1 MSPPQRGRSPP
12 RGGGRDRG
20 RPEWDRERGRGHDDR
35 RDDRMDRGGKG
46 GPNGPPP
53 FNINMDKILK
63 EEATK
68 FFEAHKDEE
77 WFREKYESDTV
88 QVQREALV
96 ARAQEAS
103 QSFIKRFESGEIKPC
118 FDFPYEEEDKARERE
133 RQKRDEKVSN
143 YSYASVKEEQAS
155 EVKVEAKSKEKGI
168 VKEEGEEGA
177 VEENAP
183 KMKEEGGKSEG
194 AKMDTEEGEEKQ
206 DEDGEVEEVAKGCP
220 SPKEDKE
227 KAGPAPV
234 TLFVK
239 AIPPKATREQ
249 LEKIFTPEEGSMDL
263 KLSDPV
269 PYKDFLRLGWATYE
283 TASSCEAMF
292 TKVNGTK
299 LEACDDFKLEVVI
312 HQTKQSTGKPK
323 LTARSFAEKVRI
335 KLDVAQAR
343 KICKHLDVEKG
354 IVPSVGLL
362 GEAKEGETKEGG
374 KDEEDAEDKK
384 KRKDAEDERVEED
397 SKSPKANKAKRDKEH
412 ESEAHESEI
421 LDRVVAYLREVHL
434 FEYYAGE
441 EFLDKAEL
449 ERKHPGGYCR
459 NRAPD
464 RQRDSYR
471 ETKQESQLD
480 HKIRVRLERKW
491 VLDQRLGE
499 EFVGKAMD
507 KWFEDNITKVALN
520 KFGSKFSNK
529 LFREPQFVRKHI
541 VNKHGDKY
549 KEQLMQVTRDLFF
562 HNYFADPQRIRP
574 PPPPGT
580 FPGPAFPAG
589 RRESP
594 INGKGGYPQGK
605 GGYGGG
611 YPDRSPRMRA
621 RSPPP
626 RRGRSPP
633 RRRESYGTPGGI
645 PGRDPRGLHVYQD
658 LDGATD
664 DLQPLD
670 FEAMELADVPD
681 DAAV

>member
-1 MSPPQRGRSPP
+1 
-12 RGGGRDRG
+12 
-20 RPEWDRERGRGHDDR
+20 
-35 RDDRMDRGGKG
+35 MDRGGKG
-46 GPNGPPP
+46 GPNGPP
-53 FNINMDKILK
+53 FNANMDKILK

-77 WFREKYESDTV
+77 WFREKYEPDTV
-88 QVQREALV
+88 HVQRESLV
-96 ARAQEAS
+96 ARAKEAS
-103 QSFIKRFESGEIKPC
+103 QSFMKRFESGEIKPC
-118 FDFPYEEEDKARERE
+118 FDFPYQEEDKERE
-133 RQKRDEKVSN
+133 RRKEKRDEKVST

-155 EVKVEAKSKEKGI
+155 EVKAEEESKEQGSA
-168 VKEEGEEGA
+168 VKEEGEEGSGA
-177 VEENAP
+177 EDAKEDTPKVKKEASTSEE
-183 KMKEEGGKSEG
+183 EG
-194 AKMDTEEGEEKQ
+194 AKMDTEEGEEKK
-206 DEDGEVEEVAKGCP
+206 DGEGEVEDLAKGSG

-227 KAGPAPV
+227 RAGPAPV

-249 LEKIFTPEEGSMDL
+249 LEKIFTPEEGHMDL

-269 PYKDFLRLGWATYE
+269 PYKDFLRLGWATYD

-299 LEACDDFKLEVVI
+299 LEDCNDFKLEVVV
-312 HQTKQSTGKPK
+312 HQTKQNTGKPK

-343 KICKHLDVEKG
+343 KICKHLDTEKG
-354 IVPSVGLL
+354 IETSLALL
-362 GEAKEGETKEGG
+362 GEAKESETKEGE
-374 KDEEDAEDKK
+374 KDEGDTEE
-384 KRKDAEDERVEED
+384 KDAEDEAAEEEA
-397 SKSPKANKAKRDKEH
+397 KSPKAKKDKEH
-412 ESEAHESEI
+412 KSET
-421 LDRVVAYLREVHL
+421 LDRIVAYLREVHL

-520 KFGSKFSNK
+520 KFGCKFSTK

-541 VNKHGDKY
+541 KNKHEAKY
-549 KEQLMQVTRDLFF
+549 KEQLMEVTRDLFF

-580 FPGPAFPAG
+580 FPGPAFPGG

-594 INGKGGYPQGK
+594 MNGKGGYLPGK

-611 YPDRSPRMRA
+611 YPDRSPRMRG

-633 RRRESYGTPGGI
+633 RRRESYGPPGGP

-681 DAAV
+681 DAAL